1 MATQEKLNSVSSELR
16 RIPEIT
22 NTCHDIALALI
33 EANEKVSYA
42 GTILAFIART
52 DYDRARRQII
62 AKCSSTLRGLKAIRR
77 TALSPDAIRAGTRL
91 RSVLKYCRMCPAENL
106 KNMSEGKSFHCL
118 VKTASENNTVER
130 FQFRL
135 DKKGRIIEQ
144 R

>member
-16 RIPEIT
+16 RIPET
-22 NTCHDIALALI
+22 VDTCHGIAQALI
-33 EANEKVSYA
+33 EAKEKVSYA
-42 GTILAFIART
+42 GNIWALIIPT
-52 DYDRARRQII
+52 DYDRARQQII

-77 TALSPDAIRAGTRL
+77 TALSPDAIRASTRL
-91 RSVLKYCRMCPAENL
+91 RSVLKCCRMCPVENL

-118 VKTASENNTVER
+118 VKTASEKNTVEG